1 MKIYNLL
8 CVAGAILML
17 SGCRSATPITPVG
30 ESHSVATLGVDQK
43 IDPETGRPYYALCHD
58 CNQPTPKT
66 MMTAP
71 AYRPITPV
79 IVSEPKSVALPEPKP
94 KPESANPATSVP
106 VQETN
111 PAPIPKST
119 AVTEPPTPSQLA
131 AFKYLVPFATG
142 RAQLGPQGQSAM
154 ASILVEAMAADR
166 IHVRGYTDIIGAM
179 PSNKRLA
186 MARAKTIRDYL
197 VKGGVAADKITT
209 SYCIDCFADSNET
222 EQGREVNRR
231 AVVVMRPL
239 HGSPDIS
246 NLYHRDACKG
256 GAKISN
262 ALY

>member
-30 ESHSVATLGVDQK
+30 ESHSVATLGVDQA
-43 IDPETGRPYYALCHD
+43 IDLDTGQPYYALCHD
-58 CNQPTPKT
+58 CDQPTPKT
-66 MMTAP
+66 MMPAP

-94 KPESANPATSVP
+94 ETANPATPVP

-119 AVTEPPTPSQLA
+119 VVTEPPALSQPA
-131 AFKYLVPFATG
+131 AFKRLVPFATG
-142 RAQLGPQGQSAM
+142 CAQLGPKGKT
-154 ASILVEAMAADR
+154 AMAAILIEAKTADR
-166 IHVRGYTDIIGAM
+166 IYLRGHTDIIGTLQ
-179 PSNKRLA
+179 SNKRLA
-186 MARAKTIRDYL
+186 MARAKTLYDYL
-197 VKGGVAADKITT
+197 VKGGIAANKITT
-209 SYCIDCFADSNET
+209 SYCIDCFAESNET

-231 AVVVMRPL
+231 AIVVMRPIQD
-239 HGSPDIS
+239 SPDIS
-246 NLYHRDACKG
+246 NLDHRDTCKG